1 MGVWR
6 FTMPLLS
13 TLAAMVIIVHSA
25 EDLDP
30 EFRRGLRPRAVDPG
44 TTSYEQ
50 PWKSIDTEPLAQQ
63 STHAD
68 VWGDDSLEEQAAR
81 RRPVRKRK
89 RRPQISSENEPD
101 DTQRENPPG
110 SYPEKDYHDSH
121 DSHQSET
128 VRRRRK
134 RPDIRPY
141 RWADEPIER
150 PLRRRGLRRKR
161 PTIDSNPRLSEFD
174 SLSPNLT
181 DTKDD
186 HQEKNLDDQ
195 QEKLPI
201 TENIETFDSED
212 GRKPKPALDYYDPDP
227 TNVDYNINDDD
238 RKHEEKNPSKISTS
252 EETPF
257 QERKLNNYH
266 KLSELQLQDDSSE
279 DHGYSNKPIT
289 PHNSGVTV
297 DQSLQDEAKEEDQQA
312 KPLAEFSKD
321 VTNTN
326 KNERLKANEKPAT
339 NTEKDIIT
347 FKAQDYDPIDPYT
360 LKQILKRSNGT
371 SLSEILQRH
380 NLSLTDLLR
389 GRGEAILALHTE
401 PPDDRP
407 PPQDVSLENDQ
418 QEEVENRYI
427 IRNQATTQRKPM
439 RDSLDKNEDNI
450 ESAIQTENYTSHN
463 STETETDNKHVR
475 NIPRIITNRHFPI
488 GIRRK
493 LRMRPMLN
501 STIKAQL
508 GRDLIA
514 LSARKYFQNHR
525 NMSKLKEW
533 KEIIPIMTNRSKLN
547 DGTTTPEATESTPTT
562 TTTEAFDDTTVMD
575 SDSLD
580 SLSSPSSD
588 TEESYGKDNEVE
600 TISISTSEPTTTIT
614 MEAIPT
620 EINTEADKPKVIPI
634 ARPAADAF
642 ALRRQAFNN
651 RLKRKRLKQ
660 KSSTTENPKDDLT
673 KNFFGMANL
682 VSASEFIERTQK
694 PQTTVTQ
701 GSTENVT
708 ELEDFMTT
716 HSPTT
721 VEDKVKSIRITTS
734 GYTLPSATQSSTSA
748 STTAQSAKVEIDE
761 ILNDRMTSE
770 RLAKILLERN
780 MTLGE
785 LVMHRERGS
794 SHVHLADIFHNAS
807 KEPNPPEPFLTKSS
821 LEPISKETY
830 PLRAILEANTYDA
843 TARPTSQAT
852 SSQGNNMHIPVVM
865 DFGNNVNEN
874 GENMGI
880 ISLFKN
886 KLENEKIDNAE
897 IRKDSHGTPY
907 ISSVIS
913 VNTTITNDAN
923 RESRVLG
930 DTEDI
935 RGWNEL
941 LTLINKHNIS
951 TTIDDLTSVT
961 QDILPLDKNKINL
974 EDVDG
979 DGLIIL
985 EDLQHLKDFDSNIA
999 SGSDEKLEVRM
1010 YETSE
1015 AITDKPGILNKIP
1028 NNTRSVAIATASIL
1042 GLATLLFLLTYI
1054 AFRYKQQRDRL
1065 RKKDS
1070 FCNERIPSPVFE
1082 HRKGHKNNCSSRSI
1096 SPMISTSNIYT
1107 MSTLDSHNGKDSP
1120 DYMWNSLRKPFQ

>member
-935 RGWNEL
+935 R
-941 LTLINKHNIS
+941 
-951 TTIDDLTSVT
+951 
-961 QDILPLDKNKINL
+961 DILPLDKNKINL

-1015 AITDKPGILNKIP
+1015 AITDKPDTSNKEIGYG
-1028 NNTRSVAIATASIL
+1028 RRIVSVMN
-1042 GLATLLFLLTYI
+1042 GFLL
-1054 AFRYKQQRDRL
+1054 L
-1065 RKKDS
+1065 
-1070 FCNERIPSPVFE
+1070 CL
-1082 HRKGHKNNCSSRSI
+1082 
-1096 SPMISTSNIYT
+1096 STGRVT
-1107 MSTLDSHNGKDSP
+1107 KTTAAVEVLAP
-1120 DYMWNSLRKPFQ
+1120 